1 MYDESDSVTAPTV
14 GEAPRRGRN
23 RTPSAQRIGAKGAS
37 TRRQLIEATA
47 KLVEECGMHR
57 LRIADVARE
66 AGVSQATFYVYFK
79 DLEEAALAVLE
90 DLSQSTPR
98 LLRAADRRGSKD
110 QAVEHA
116 RAMIDLYCEYYDQHR
131 GLFLARNL
139 AADSGDERFLS
150 SRLHS
155 VSAIQNIFAERIV
168 EMQGAGRIPIGMH
181 AHSVAGVLISL
192 MERLGATASLSPRML
207 EKGVKA
213 ESLKD
218 AAAYVVAA
226 VLNGCIELK
235 DAAE

>member
-116 RAMIDLYCEYYDQHR
+116 RAMTVFCIVGCFSREI
-131 GLFLARNL
+131 
-139 AADSGDERFLS
+139 
-150 SRLHS
+150 SRL
-155 VSAIQNIFAERIV
+155 
-168 EMQGAGRIPIGMH
+168 
-181 AHSVAGVLISL
+181 
-192 MERLGATASLSPRML
+192 T
-207 EKGVKA
+207 
-213 ESLKD
+213 
-218 AAAYVVAA
+218 VVT
-226 VLNGCIELK
+226 NDSCRPGCIQYLLSRISSPNALLK
-235 DAAE
+235 CRAQVEFPSGCMRTRWRGC

>member
-1 MYDESDSVTAPTV
+1 MARATASLRAR
-14 GEAPRRGRN
+14 EAPRLGRN
-23 RTPSAQRIGAKGAS
+23 RTPTAQRIGAKGAN

-47 KLVEECGMHR
+47 RLVEERGMNR
-57 LRIADVARE
+57 LRVADVARE
-66 AGVSQATFYVYFK
+66 AGVSQATFYVYFE

-98 LLRAADRRGSKD
+98 LLRSADRRGSKD
-110 QAVEHA
+110 QAVQHA
-116 RAMIDLYCEYYDQHR
+116 RAMIDAYSEYYQNHR

-155 VSAIQNIFAERIV
+155 VSAIQNIFAERII
-168 EMQGAGRIPIGMH
+168 EMQSEGRIPTGLH
-181 AHSVAGVLISL
+181 AHSVAGLLISL
-192 MERLGATASLSPRML
+192 MERLGATASLPPQML
-207 EKGVKA
+207 QKGVKA

-226 VLNGCIELK
+226 VLNGCIVFDG
-235 DAAE
+235 DAD